1 MNTTSPRSAQQG
13 MSLLEGLLAV
23 LIFSVGILAL
33 VALQG
38 TSVRATTEAKMRADA
53 SFHASQLIARMWTDA
68 LNLTNY
74 SYNTGNPGDPNC
86 AFAPGG
92 GNHAAVVKWA
102 GDVQAALPGATA
114 QVIITNDA
122 LVTNLIAITICWP
135 SGTETRRFQTVTQIN
150 F

>member
-1 MNTTSPRSAQQG
+1 MNTTSPRSHQQG

-53 SFHASQLIARMWTDA
+53 SFYASQLVARMWTDA

-86 AFAPGG
+86 AFTAGG
-92 GNHAAVVKWA
+92 GNHAAVVTWA
-102 GDVQAALPGATA
+102 ADVQAALPGAIA
-114 QVIITNDA
+114 QVIVTNDA

>member
-1 MNTTSPRSAQQG
+1 MKRFSPRSHQQG

-53 SFHASQLIARMWTDA
+53 SFHASQLIARMWTDG
-68 LNLTNY
+68 LNMANY
-74 SYNTGNPGDPNC
+74 SYNTGNPNDPAC
-86 AFAPGG
+86 GFTAGG

-102 GDVQAALPGATA
+102 ADVQSALPGAIS
-114 QVIITNDA
+114 QVIVTNDA
-122 LVTNLIAITICWP
+122 LVTNLITINICWP